1 MGYKFGKC
9 PQNNVMKNKSFLQG
23 AFVLAI
29 GGIICKVLGAFYRV
43 PLASILG
50 DVGMGVYQL
59 IYPVYAFSIVFVTSG
74 LTSVLTYV
82 VSRNKKTYNYKNL
95 KKFFWSAL
103 LFSGIIC
110 LFVGLSFVL
119 LSNNLAG
126 LLGNVDAGLGFVVA
140 GVSAALAGVI
150 STFRGWFQ
158 GFEDMVP
165 TAISQVLEQVLKVGL
180 GIWLAVRLMPF
191 GVSYAVSGAFL
202 GVLAGEV
209 FAAVYLW
216 IGFSVSKKHYIEF
229 SKSRKKLG
237 FWEAT
242 KKLASKWFAFG
253 LTGFIIPLTVAVDS
267 FLVVNLLKRA
277 GFGENVS
284 TALFG
289 IQSGMINSLIN
300 FPMILA
306 ISLSTSI
313 IPAISFLVK
322 QKKMGEVKDKIN
334 QSLRLVLFFSV
345 PCALGMMTISHN
357 ILYLFYPKLTPAM
370 HDVAVVLLLIS
381 AFNVVYLGLLQ
392 ITSSIL
398 QSLGH
403 VYIPVFSTWVG
414 CLFKIA
420 LTLVLVPNTSINI
433 YGSAIAGVFSYLV
446 PCVINIFA
454 LRRDVK
460 INVGAKFA
468 FALVVASV
476 FMAGATFAINSLI
489 FSSSGIILTTFV
501 CLVFAILS
509 YFLMM
514 FGFSDIKMSELGK
527 TKKV

>member
-1 MGYKFGKC
+1 
-9 PQNNVMKNKSFLQG
+9 MKDKSFLKG

-74 LTSVLTYV
+74 LAGALTYV

-103 LFSGIIC
+103 LFSGILC
-110 LFVGLSFVL
+110 LFLGLSFVMF
-119 LSNNLAG
+119 SNRLAG
-126 LLGNVDAGLGFVVA
+126 LLGNVDAEAGFVVA
-140 GVSAALAGVI
+140 GVSAVFAGVI
-150 STFRGWFQ
+150 ATLRGWFQ
-158 GFEDMVP
+158 GFEDMTP
-165 TAISQVLEQVLKVGL
+165 TAISQVLEQVLKVGVGL
-180 GIWLAVRLMPF
+180 WLSVRLLGF
-191 GVSYAVSGAFL
+191 GVSYAVAGAFL

-209 FAAVYLW
+209 FAVIYLG
-216 IGFSVSKKHYIEF
+216 IGFCVNKKKFVEF
-229 SKSRKKLG
+229 STSRRKLG
-237 FWEAT
+237 FWQAT
-242 KKLASKWFAFG
+242 KLLFSKWFAFG

-267 FLVVNLLKRA
+267 FLVVNLLKCA

-313 IPAISFLVK
+313 IPSISFLAK

-398 QSLGH
+398 QALGH
-403 VYIPVFSTWVG
+403 VYIPIFSTGVG

-420 LTLVLVPNTSINI
+420 LTLILVPNPNINI

-454 LRRDVK
+454 LRRDAK

-468 FALVVASV
+468 FALVVANV

-489 FSSSGIILTTFV
+489 FSLSGIILTTFV
-501 CLVFAILS
+501 CLVFAVLS

-514 FGFSDIKMSELGK
+514 FGFSDIKMPELGK

>member
-1 MGYKFGKC
+1 MYKFAHC
-9 PQNNVMKNKSFLQG
+9 PQNNDMKNKSFLQG

-74 LTSVLTYV
+74 LAGALTYV
-82 VSRNKKTYNYKNL
+82 VGRNKKTYNFKNL

-103 LFSGIIC
+103 LFSGILC
-110 LFVGLSFVL
+110 LFLGLSFVMF
-119 LSNNLAG
+119 SNRLAG
-126 LLGNVDAGLGFVVA
+126 FLGNVDAEAGFVVA
-140 GVSAALAGVI
+140 GVSAVFAGVI
-150 STFRGWFQ
+150 ATLRGWFQ
-158 GFEDMVP
+158 GFEDMTP
-165 TAISQVLEQVLKVGL
+165 TAISQVLEQVLKVGVGL
-180 GIWLAVRLMPF
+180 WLSVRLLGF
-191 GVSYAVSGAFL
+191 GVSYAVAGAFL

-209 FAAVYLW
+209 FAVIYLG
-216 IGFSVSKKHYIEF
+216 IGFCVNKKKFVEF
-229 SKSRKKLG
+229 SKSRRKLG
-237 FWEAT
+237 FWQAT
-242 KKLASKWFAFG
+242 KLLFSKWFAFG

-306 ISLSTSI
+306 VSLSTSI

-345 PCALGMMTISHN
+345 PCALGLMTISHN
-357 ILYLFYPKLTPAM
+357 ILLLFYPRLTPQM
-370 HDVAVVLLLIS
+370 HEVAVVLLLIS
-381 AFNVVYLGLLQ
+381 AFNVVYLGVLQ

-398 QSLGH
+398 QALGH
-403 VYIPVFSTWVG
+403 VYIPVFSSGVG
-414 CLFKIA
+414 CLLKIA
-420 LTLVLVPNTSINI
+420 ITLVFVPNPNINI
-433 YGSAIAGVFSYLV
+433 YGSAVAGVFSYLV
-446 PCVINIFA
+446 PCLINIVA
-454 LRRDVK
+454 LRRDVRVD
-460 INVGAKFA
+460 VGAKFV
-468 FALVVASV
+468 FALVLASV
-476 FMAGATFAINSLI
+476 FMAGATLAINNLMI
-489 FSSSGIILTTFV
+489 ELGGVVLTTFV
-501 CLVFAILS
+501 CVIFAVVS
-509 YFLMM
+509 YFVMM